1 MCAIFCMP
9 HISGIIRCSSFS
21 SWLTSLSMII
31 SGPTQIGAHLVPF
44 HGWVAFYCVCV
55 SHPLWLPRW
64 PSGKESPCQCWRCRK
79 HGLNLWVRNIP
90 GSRKRLPTPVSLPG
104 KFHGQRKRGGLRFTR
119 SQRVGMAEWLSSHA
133 HHTFMHL
140 SVHRRLGCYHVL
152 AIVSNVAMNMC
163 LFEL

>member
-104 KFHGQRKRGGLRFTR
+104 KFHGQRQRGGGYGSRGHKE
-119 SQRVGMAEWLSSHA
+119 SEWLSDWA
-133 HHTFMHL
+133 LTHTTPLCIYL
-140 SVHRRLGCYHVL
+140 SIDV
-152 AIVSNVAMNMC
+152 
-163 LFEL
+163 